1 MFALM
6 QVSAKG
12 LVNLSIDQTGVTEKF
27 TNLKLDEKKGP
38 KASFEYR
45 SRRSGLYC
53 VLPGLGSASIAMT
66 LVFLLLKAS
75 KSFSSV

>member
-1 MFALM
+1 MFTLM

-38 KASFEYR
+38 KR
-45 SRRSGLYC
+45 Q
-53 VLPGLGSASIAMT
+53 VLITEVGAQVCTVYFLGWE
-66 LVFLLLKAS
+66 VHLLL
-75 KSFSSV
+75 